1 MAAAAKADA
10 VNDPLTRRNRSA
22 EAPDRPAG
30 REPTRREFW
39 LAMACGL
46 GAALIWG
53 GFPAISRLGIQSQL
67 NAFDITAIRYLVAGL
82 VLLPV
87 MLRRGFQGVPV
98 PALLILCCGAG
109 APYLLLAAGGLSFA
123 PASHFGVIGPST
135 MLLLTAFGGWL
146 WQNDRFTKTRVF
158 GMLLIVAG
166 IFVMGWDGLRGLLAG
181 DVVPAGRSVF
191 LGDLMFVGAGAA
203 WAAYTLATRHWR
215 VAPLHSIAI
224 VAVLSMLF
232 YTPFYLWR
240 FDTAPLLNAPP
251 GEVALQAVFQGVLS
265 AFVALF
271 LYARAVSLLGSAR
284 GAVFAALVPA
294 TATLLAIPIL
304 DEWPTLLQLSGV
316 GEVSVGMCFALG
328 LVAAK

>member
-10 VNDPLTRRNRSA
+10 VNDSPARRNSSA
-22 EAPDRPAG
+22 AATDSVA
-30 REPTRREFW
+30 REPGRREFW
-39 LAMACGL
+39 LAVVCGL

-53 GFPAISRLGIQSQL
+53 GFPAISRLGIQSEL

-82 VLLPV
+82 VLSPV
-87 MLRRGFQGVPV
+87 ILRRGFQGVPV

-146 WQNDRFTKTRVF
+146 WQNDRFTKIRVF

-166 IFVMGWDGLRGLLAG
+166 IFVMGWDGLRGLLLETA
-181 DVVPAGRSVF
+181 PAGGSVF
-191 LGDLMFVGAGAA
+191 LGDLMFIGAGAA
-203 WAAYTLATRHWR
+203 WAAYTLATRHWH

-240 FDTAPLLNAPP
+240 FDTTPLLNAAP
-251 GEVALQAVFQGVLS
+251 GEVALQAVFQGILS

-304 DEWPTLLQLSGV
+304 DEWPSLLQMTGV
-316 GEVSVGMCFALG
+316 AVVSVGMCFALG
-328 LVAAK
+328 LFAAK